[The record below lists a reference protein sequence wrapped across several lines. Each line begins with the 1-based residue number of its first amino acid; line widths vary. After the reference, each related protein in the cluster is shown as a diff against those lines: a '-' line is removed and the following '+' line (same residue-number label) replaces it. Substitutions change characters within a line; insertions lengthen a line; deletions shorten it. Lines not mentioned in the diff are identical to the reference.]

1 MLLGRSIHSLVVMKN
16 CEQVFCSSQD
26 IVRIMVTNGDF
37 DFILNI
43 DIKIV
48 RLVKLLT
55 LYFLVHFQDGTC
67 L

>member
-1 MLLGRSIHSLVVMKN
+1 
-16 CEQVFCSSQD
+16 
-26 IVRIMVTNGDF
+26 MVTNGGF

-55 LYFLVHFQDGTC
+55 LSFSIRFKDGTY